1 DRRLSW
7 LGTHALRGLA
17 PAPHPITRPLPA
29 PSRVARAT
37 PPVTDRMRS
46 LPGAPRSPRNAE
58 LIGSCP
64 GRYSGVQ
71 AGASGQS
78 HYQADKQSR
87 TSPRRGM
94 TIAVGACLDAGD
106 LQGFP
111 AAHDAAA
118 HDPVVVQP
126 RRRGV
131 GPERT

>member
-1 DRRLSW
+1 M
-7 LGTHALRGLA
+7 RGLA
-17 PAPHPITRPLPA
+17 SAPHPITRPLRA
-29 PSRVARAT
+29 PSRGPRAT

-46 LPGAPRSPRNAE
+46 LPGALQSPRNAE

-94 TIAVGACLDAGD
+94 TIAVRAFLDAGD
-106 LQGFP
+106 LQGLA

-118 HDPVVVQP
+118 HDPEV
-126 RRRGV
+126 
-131 GPERT
+131 